1 VNVGIVGLGLIGGS
15 LARAISALTPH
26 TVLGRDLSP
35 QVFAKAKLLDAV
47 ELELTDER
55 LGACETVILA
65 LRPGDAVSFVREHAD
80 RFKPGA
86 LVLDV
91 CGVKRP
97 VCEALFPLAA
107 EKGFRF
113 VGAHPMAGIE
123 RSGFDHSSKTLF
135 QGASM
140 VLSPPHNFPLGILSE
155 IKHFFAAIGFSQFA
169 VATPEE
175 HDRIIAYTSQLPHVV
190 SSAFIES
197 PTATDHT
204 GFSAGSYKDMTR
216 VARLDPAMW
225 TELFLANRDNL
236 LREVKTLEENLARF
250 ASVLEAADADGLRA
264 LLAAGRERKIA
275 ADQADLTE

>member
-1 VNVGIVGLGLIGGS
+1 MNVGIVGLGLIGGS

-65 LRPGDAVSFVREHAD
+65 LYPADTVSFVREHAAA
-80 RFKPGA
+80 FKPGA
-86 LVLDV
+86 VVIDT
-91 CGVKRP
+91 CGVKRF
-97 VCEALFPLAA
+97 VCDALFPVA
-107 EKGFRF
+107 EAHGFRF
-113 VGAHPMAGIE
+113 IGAHPMAGLE
-123 RSGFDHSSKTLF
+123 RAGFDHSSKTLF

-140 VLSPPHNFPLGILSE
+140 VLVPPRNTPLGLLSE
-155 IKHFFAAIGFSQFA
+155 IKQFFGALGFAQFA
-169 VATPEE
+169 VATPAE

-190 SSAFIES
+190 SSAFIGS

-216 VARLDPAMW
+216 VARLNEKMW
-225 TELFLANRDNL
+225 TELFLENRENL
-236 LREVKTLEENLARF
+236 LSEVRTLQTNLARF
-250 ASVLEAADADGLRA
+250 AEALAADDAAALEALLRE
-264 LLAAGRERKIA
+264 GRERKIA
-275 ADQADLTE
+275 ADRADLRE

>member
-1 VNVGIVGLGLIGGS
+1 MNVGIVGLGLIGGS

-26 TVLGRDLSP
+26 TVLGRDIS
-35 QVFAKAKLLDAV
+35 QKVFAKAKLLDAV

-55 LGACETVILA
+55 LAACEMVILA
-65 LRPGDAVSFVREHAD
+65 LYPEATVSFVREHAD
-80 RFKPGA
+80 LFKPGA
-86 LVLDV
+86 VVLDT

-97 VCEALFPLAA
+97 VCDALFPLAA
-107 EKGFRF
+107 EKGFTF

-123 RSGFDHSSKTLF
+123 RSGFDHSTKTLF

-140 VLSPPHNFPLGILSE
+140 VLSPPRNVSLRLLSE
-155 IKHFFAAIGFSQFA
+155 IKHFFSAIGFAQFS
-169 VATPEE
+169 VAAPAE

-216 VARLDPAMW
+216 VARLNEDMW
-225 TELFLANRDNL
+225 TELFLENRDNL
-236 LREVKTLEENLARF
+236 LAEVRTLQGNLALFER
-250 ASVLEAADADGLRA
+250 VLDTADAEGLRA
-264 LLAAGRERKIA
+264 LLKQGRERKIA